1 MVHPSIYSGVY
12 AYAAWGEDRLGGY
25 GDGERDRLRA
35 LSLQAQNYMST
46 VCSFRNFTFG
56 RKRSKTN
63 CKFDCPIL
71 TAIKDYFGSHKQR
84 AEIK

>member
-46 VCSFRNFTFG
+46 SVFFS
-56 RKRSKTN
+56 
-63 CKFDCPIL
+63 
-71 TAIKDYFGSHKQR
+71 
-84 AEIK
+84 